1 MGKDRSMKSLKIVA
15 AIFSMDN
22 KVLAMRRASHKPLPG
37 KWEFPGGKIE
47 PGETPE
53 QAIVREIREELGIEI
68 TNLSHF
74 DNSITTTAEW
84 EVELDC
90 FFVQTETMPTNST
103 DHDEMRWVE
112 LENLDQLDWLEA
124 DIKVIEKLQSEKS

>member
-1 MGKDRSMKSLKIVA
+1 MNNLKIVA
-15 AIFSMDN
+15 AIFSEQN
-22 KVLAMRRASHKPLPG
+22 KVLAMKRAAHKPAAG

-53 QAIVREIREELGIEI
+53 QAIKREIREELNIEI
-68 TNLSHF
+68 TRLTHF
-74 DNSITTTAEW
+74 DNSKTVTTEW
-84 EVELDC
+84 ELELDC
-90 FFVQTETMPTNST
+90 FLVESDSMPTEST

-112 LENLDQLDWLEA
+112 IDNLHNLDWLEA

>member
-1 MGKDRSMKSLKIVA
+1 LIKLKIVA
-15 AIFSMDN
+15 AIFSRDN
-22 KVLAMRRASHKPLPG
+22 KVLAMKRASHKPIPG

-53 QAIVREIREELGIEI
+53 QAIIREIKEELNIEI

-112 LENLDQLDWLEA
+112 IDKLHELDWLEA
-124 DIKVIEKLQSEKS
+124 DIKVIEKLQSERH

>member
-1 MGKDRSMKSLKIVA
+1 MNHLKIVA
-15 AIFSMDN
+15 AIFSEQN
-22 KVLAMRRASHKPLPG
+22 KVLAMKRAAHKPAAG

-53 QAIVREIREELGIEI
+53 QAIRREIREELNIEI
-68 TNLSHF
+68 TRLTHF
-74 DNSITTTAEW
+74 DNSKTVTTEW

-90 FFVQTETMPTNST
+90 FLVESDSMPTEST

-112 LENLDQLDWLEA
+112 IDHLHNLDWLEA

>member
-1 MGKDRSMKSLKIVA
+1 MNKLKIVA
-15 AIFSMDN
+15 AIFSEHN
-22 KVLAMRRASHKPLPG
+22 KVLAMKRAAHKPAAG

-53 QAIVREIREELGIEI
+53 QAIKREIREELNIEI
-68 TNLSHF
+68 TSLAHF
-74 DNSITTTAEW
+74 DNSKTITAEW

-90 FFVQTETMPTNST
+90 FLVESDSMPTEST
-103 DHDEMRWVE
+103 DYDEMHWVE
-112 LENLDQLDWLEA
+112 IDNLHNLDWLEA

>member
-1 MGKDRSMKSLKIVA
+1 MNNLKIVA
-15 AIFSMDN
+15 AIFSEQN
-22 KVLAMRRASHKPLPG
+22 KVLAMKRAAHKPAAG

-53 QAIVREIREELGIEI
+53 QAIKREIREELNIEI
-68 TNLSHF
+68 TRLTHF
-74 DNSITTTAEW
+74 DNSKTVTTEW

-90 FFVQTETMPTNST
+90 FLVESDSMPTEST

-112 LENLDQLDWLEA
+112 IDKLHELDWLEA
-124 DIKVIEKLQSEKS
+124 DIKVIEKLQPEKS

>member
-1 MGKDRSMKSLKIVA
+1 
-15 AIFSMDN
+15 
-22 KVLAMRRASHKPLPG
+22 MRRASHKPLPG

>member
-1 MGKDRSMKSLKIVA
+1 MNNLKIVA
-15 AIFSMDN
+15 AIFSEQN
-22 KVLAMRRASHKPLPG
+22 KVLAMKRAAHKPAAG

-53 QAIVREIREELGIEI
+53 QAIKREIREELNIEI
-68 TNLSHF
+68 TRLTHF
-74 DNSITTTAEW
+74 DNSKTVTTEW

-90 FFVQTETMPTNST
+90 FLVESDSMPTEST

-112 LENLDQLDWLEA
+112 IDHLHNLDWLEA

>member
-1 MGKDRSMKSLKIVA
+1 MNNLKIVA
-15 AIFSMDN
+15 AIFSEQN
-22 KVLAMRRASHKPLPG
+22 KVLAMKRAAHKPAAG

-53 QAIVREIREELGIEI
+53 QAIKREIREELNIEI
-68 TNLSHF
+68 TRLTHF
-74 DNSITTTAEW
+74 DNSKTFTTEW

-90 FFVQTETMPTNST
+90 FLVESDSMPTEST

-112 LENLDQLDWLEA
+112 IDNLHNLDWLEA
-124 DIKVIEKLQSEKS
+124 DLAPVSKLMNQGFTEPRD

>member
-1 MGKDRSMKSLKIVA
+1 MKPLKIVA
-15 AIFSMDN
+15 AIFSDNN
-22 KVLAMRRASHKPLPG
+22 KVLAMKRAVHKPAAG

-53 QAIVREIREELGIEI
+53 QAIKREIREELNIEI
-68 TNLSHF
+68 TRLTHF
-74 DNSITTTAEW
+74 DNSKTVTTEW
-84 EVELDC
+84 ELELDC
-90 FFVQTETMPTNST
+90 FLVESDSMPTEST

-112 LENLDQLDWLEA
+112 IDNLHNLDWLEA

>member
-1 MGKDRSMKSLKIVA
+1 MNNLKIVA
-15 AIFSMDN
+15 AIFSEQN
-22 KVLAMRRASHKPLPG
+22 KVLAMKRAAHKPAAG

-53 QAIVREIREELGIEI
+53 QAIKREIREELNIEI
-68 TNLSHF
+68 TRLTHF
-74 DNSITTTAEW
+74 DNSKTVTTEW

-90 FFVQTETMPTNST
+90 FLVESDSMPTEST

-112 LENLDQLDWLEA
+112 IENLHNLDWLEA